1 LGRSDDAQRAATGYS
16 ARRHPG
22 REARTIIK
30 ELDTVILTRDLPQHG
45 LKRGDIGAVVMVHGA
60 GEAFD
65 VEFVSMDG
73 QTIALETLQPADIRR
88 GEREVLHARTLAPPP
103 G

>member
-1 LGRSDDAQRAATGYS
+1 M
-16 ARRHPG
+16 
-22 REARTIIK
+22 IK

-45 LKRGDIGAVVMVHGA
+45 LKRGDIGTIVTVHRN

-65 VEFVSMDG
+65 VEFVALDG
-73 QTIALETLQPADIRR
+73 ETIALETLRPSDIRR
-88 GEREVLHARTLAPPP
+88 GAHEILHARGA